1 MTALD
6 ETVAAVEPF
15 DIPDPASTLTPMQEY
30 LFDLNGYLVLKGAIS
45 ADDVAEMNATYDAI
59 AAANIEG
66 AGWFGRVGVN
76 NVGRQEGM
84 IFDSS
89 TKRGPVWEKLVDHPA
104 WFNKVAHF
112 VGSDDPENFDN
123 HHGLLFIDEC
133 FGTIRRKGGAQRMH
147 SGGHVGT
154 IRTQY
159 RYHAGKF
166 HCGQIVILMALT
178 DIGPGDGATMVVPGS
193 HKSNIKHPQT
203 VPLEMRGEDISID
216 GVAGAIE
223 CHMKKG
229 DALLFVDAIAHGSA
243 RRTNSGGRA
252 PRGELPLRTELGI
265 LPLPVPA
272 ERGAARPSDPAAS
285 PDHPAARRSRRSARA
300 ASVLTN
306 GRGFGPDPA
315 DQPGP
320 RPRRVSP
327 GPSTLL
333 PPSMATVAPV
343 IITAM
348 SEQRKRISAATSP
361 GSIKRPQAAA
371 RGAFCR

>member
-1 MTALD
+1 
-6 ETVAAVEPF
+6 
-15 DIPDPASTLTPMQEY
+15 
-30 LFDLNGYLVLKGAIS
+30 
-45 ADDVAEMNATYDAI
+45 MNATYDAI

-66 AGWFGRVGVN
+66 KGWFGRVGVSN
-76 NVGRQEGM
+76 AGRQEGM
-84 IFDSS
+84 IFEQLYEA
-89 TKRGPVWEKLVDHPA
+89 GPVWEKLIDHPA

-193 HKSNIKHPQT
+193 HKSNLRHPQT
-203 VPLEMRGEDISID
+203 VPIEMRGEDISID

-223 CHMKKG
+223 CHLKTG

-243 RRTNSGGRA
+243 RRTK
-252 PRGELPLRTELGI
+252 PDGERRVASYRYGPSWGFFRY
-265 LPLPVPA
+265 PYRPSD
-272 ERGAARPSDPAAS
+272 GAARPPDAGAS
-285 PDHPAARRSRRSARA
+285 PDDPAARRRGHAARA
-300 ASVLTN
+300 AAVLRATAARRIARWVA
-306 GRGFGPDPA
+306 G
-315 DQPGP
+315 QPGP
-320 RPRRVSP
+320 AA
-327 GPSTLL
+327 LL
-333 PPSMATVAPV
+333 PPSIAIVAPV
-343 IITAM
+343 IIAAA
-348 SEQRKRISAATSP
+348 SEHRKRISAATSP
-361 GSIKRPQAAA
+361 RLDQAPPRRRQRRLPQVGRRARPPGRPPAP
-371 RGAFCR
+371 GCGP